1 MKSIKENIEKLEE
14 LEAIIK
20 STAESADSIS
30 LGELYLR
37 NNKKFYEA
45 KSSTIG
51 SDDSDFKTIVSAI
64 DFDTQYVD
72 QSFRYRY
79 ANNIFET
86 AYKKW
91 QNKGSPSEFTIAEF
105 GIGNG
110 DLLDLILNE
119 RNKFIESGDELKLKF
134 VEALSINLYDFAKV
148 LESVKSRI
156 GDEKLQS
163 LPIKFHEFDLSKDK
177 MPQRL
182 DLIYN
187 NEVLNTQNFE
197 NFSIV
202 QEGDIKKFYFSAV
215 ENIDGELI
223 LKKIEL
229 PERAVKLID
238 KIFEEDFSSMPQGD
252 YSIQTGFIKAL
263 FKFREACDDLM
274 LSDYY
279 QHSIKAIGIIDV
291 NTAEYL
297 EKLPQ
302 ILSDSHTN
310 EEFYIKI
317 SNLKK
322 DDGQQILFDSTIHG
336 VLSTKLLENSELTY
350 GFMDGKDKVSILRA
364 LVSKDYHE
372 TTKESEFFKA
382 FDKDKLSKTLIHPI
396 DQEKIKDILFKKISE
411 HQEIKKEFMSD
422 SSSSHARPSNQP
434 QGSPRVHESLK
445 ASPETSQTK
454 L

>member
-1 MKSIKENIEKLEE
+1 MPSIIDNIEE

-20 STAESADSIS
+20 STAESENCIS
-30 LGELYLR
+30 LGGLYLQ

-45 KSSTIG
+45 RSSAIG
-51 SDDSDFKTIVSAI
+51 SDDSDFTTIVSAI
-64 DFDTQYVD
+64 DSDSQFIDT
-72 QSFRYRY
+72 SFRYRY

-156 GDEKLQS
+156 GDEKAQS

-187 NEVLNTQNFE
+187 NEVLDTQNFE

-215 ENIDGELI
+215 ENINGELI

-229 PERAVKLID
+229 PEQAVKLID

-297 EKLPQ
+297 EKLLQ
-302 ILSDSHTN
+302 ILSDSTTN
-310 EEFYIKI
+310 EEFYVKI
-317 SNLKK
+317 SNLKT
-322 DDGQQILFDSTIHG
+322 DDGQQILFDSTIHP
-336 VLSTKLLENSELTY
+336 VLSLNLLEKSRLEY
-350 GFMDGKDKVSILRA
+350 VYMDNKDEVSILRA
-364 LVSKDYHE
+364 LISKDFLE
-372 TTKESEFFKA
+372 TAKESEFFKA
-382 FDKDKLSKTLIHPI
+382 FDKDKLPKTLIHPI
-396 DQEKIKDILFKKISE
+396 DQEKIKEIMLNKISE

-422 SSSSHARPSNQP
+422 SSSSHTQPSTQP
-434 QGSPRVHESLK
+434 QGSPRVQESLK
-445 ASPETSQTK
+445 ASPETGQMRQ
-454 L
+454 